1 MKKLFEPFVQEIGQI
16 IAKEASKASRQSLP
30 GIISISI
37 TIILTLVGMV
47 GSVLTLYMYLA
58 ESFSDRHAML
68 IVTAGTLFLAMFSSL
83 IAKNIVSN
91 KLEGIENKNESCED
105 LSVRNSNQQ
114 TEIATSLG
122 IEVYNLIAK
131 NPKNASLIAMAF
143 GVSMG
148 VSPELRK
155 AIFSQFKS
163 QK

>member
-1 MKKLFEPFVQEIGQI
+1 MKKLFEPIVREFGQT
-16 IAKEASKASRQSLP
+16 IAKEASKASKQSLP
-30 GIISISI
+30 NIISISM
-37 TIILTLVGMV
+37 TIILALVGVV
-47 GSVLTLYMYLA
+47 GCVITFYMYLA

-68 IVTAGTLFLAMFSSL
+68 IVTAGTLFLALLSSL
-83 IAKNIVSN
+83 VAKNILSN
-91 KLEGIENKNESCED
+91 KMEDIENKKEAYED
-105 LSVRNSNQQ
+105 QSVRNSNQQ

-122 IEVYNLIAK
+122 MEVYNLIAK

-155 AIFSQFKS
+155 AIFSQFES